1 MCPDLFARPLSRAGQ
16 QHPLLAVIDWIP
28 VAQGLLR
35 LRTLLEGER
44 SFGGELLPEP
54 AVVAVSVR
62 CVVDGTP
69 IGTPERPLFRQ
80 YTDLGDGADE
90 ALAAYGR

>member
-1 MCPDLFARPLSRAGQ
+1 M
-16 QHPLLAVIDWIP
+16 
-28 VAQGLLR
+28 
-35 LRTLLEGER
+35 
-44 SFGGELLPEP
+44 
-54 AVVAVSVR
+54 
-62 CVVDGTP
+62 P